1 MNLNMNMLG
10 LCSRKP
16 LSGKVD
22 SKVSGFFH
30 KVLIGDL
37 KLEFFKIL
45 KKFILK
51 LFQISLIVTV
61 HNNRPE
67 IMVVVL
73 ELLDIFDQPDKGHVA
88 LVLH

>member
-1 MNLNMNMLG
+1 MFG

-16 LSGKVD
+16 LSGIVE

-37 KLEFFKIL
+37 ILEFSEIFKE
-45 KKFILK
+45 FILK
-51 LFQISLIVTV
+51 LFQISLVVTV

-67 IMVVVL
+67 KMVVVL
-73 ELLDIFDQPDKGHVA
+73 ELLDIVDQPDKGHVA
-88 LVLH
+88 LVLD